1 MRLTRRAKSTFM
13 QVGTLCDVHT
23 SNRQA
28 PLAGSGLVVHVR
40 QPGYSAV
47 QIERIPAIADSSR
60 EPLEKVIFAPV

>member
-1 MRLTRRAKSTFM
+1 M
-13 QVGTLCDVHT
+13 QVGTLCDAHT

-60 EPLEKVIFAPV
+60 EPLEKVI